1 MPPELLNAI
10 RELTA
15 AMQAQRNTL
24 EGIQEN
30 TAPER
35 GTTAALNKMAAVF
48 SAPAVFGPQGA
59 TNALATQMGQYQQN
73 FNQIQKSAI
82 ALGRDF
88 ESINSQGM
96 VQALEDSYG
105 ATISMKAAVEA
116 FDEGIGLQSKNT
128 IELAAQMKA
137 TGQDSRAM
145 LQTMR
150 NSQVVG
156 NITNAEM
163 DSLASNLL
171 TTSKQY
177 GISSDNLVAAV
188 NTLSTRMQDFGALG
202 LGAEMQQVV
211 TDLTAKYGAGSEKI
225 VGSFL
230 DKITRGE
237 NLANLQ
243 KLGIAEDVV
252 KFGKEGGATA
262 DQLELIAAKASGAMQ
277 DLISQMESGVISR
290 FQALRMAEDIYGEE
304 GKLAIL
310 MAGLE
315 RQEVAA
321 LGATDATD
329 QLDVQLDK
337 LYDVFYNLSP
347 IINAVSPTVNGL
359 TLGYSTLRTVQQMV
373 ISSTDLVADAL
384 ERMTISLAATP
395 PEMRRFTRIFTG
407 DIAAAFENL
416 RTQAAML
423 RIATDPATAR
433 GFADLTSPGGYANLS
448 QLTRQNLARTGRGEV
463 ALPSLVGRSS
473 GGTVPARQSFNI
485 SEGGAREGL
494 VFGEGT
500 AVFNPQLMT
509 AGLMASQNLAATTG
523 VLSNTVRSFDDL
535 VGNSAAG
542 GNPTIAQS
550 VGDMPGMKMVG
561 LMGLMAASN
570 SLLSTLGEGNT
581 KVAEYMSTA
590 VSLLTTL
597 VTLQQASQMLG
608 GLGGMKAMAARML
621 PAVLPFLAPLA
632 PLAVAAVA
640 VGGAV
645 AIGNMVQ
652 KARAKEAYELAKI
665 KEAKISTNE
674 YMRATKAT
682 TQGLLGDT
690 FRTTS
695 RNESLE
701 VARQQTNLLNIIANA
716 ANGTKRALNNAN
728 VATMPA

>member
-1 MPPELLNAI
+1 
-10 RELTA
+10 
-15 AMQAQRNTL
+15 
-24 EGIQEN
+24 
-30 TAPER
+30 
-35 GTTAALNKMAAVF
+35 
-48 SAPAVFGPQGA
+48 
-59 TNALATQMGQYQQN
+59 
-73 FNQIQKSAI
+73 
-82 ALGRDF
+82 
-88 ESINSQGM
+88 
-96 VQALEDSYG
+96 
-105 ATISMKAAVEA
+105 
-116 FDEGIGLQSKNT
+116 
-128 IELAAQMKA
+128 
-137 TGQDSRAM
+137 
-145 LQTMR
+145 
-150 NSQVVG
+150 
-156 NITNAEM
+156 
-163 DSLASNLL
+163 
-171 TTSKQY
+171 
-177 GISSDNLVAAV
+177 
-188 NTLSTRMQDFGALG
+188 
-202 LGAEMQQVV
+202 
-211 TDLTAKYGAGSEKI
+211 
-225 VGSFL
+225 
-230 DKITRGE
+230 
-237 NLANLQ
+237 
-243 KLGIAEDVV
+243 
-252 KFGKEGGATA
+252 
-262 DQLELIAAKASGAMQ
+262 
-277 DLISQMESGVISR
+277 
-290 FQALRMAEDIYGEE
+290 
-304 GKLAIL
+304 
-310 MAGLE
+310 
-315 RQEVAA
+315 
-321 LGATDATD
+321 
-329 QLDVQLDK
+329 
-337 LYDVFYNLSP
+337 
-347 IINAVSPTVNGL
+347 
-359 TLGYSTLRTVQQMV
+359 
-373 ISSTDLVADAL
+373 
-384 ERMTISLAATP
+384 
-395 PEMRRFTRIFTG
+395 
-407 DIAAAFENL
+407 
-416 RTQAAML
+416 
-423 RIATDPATAR
+423 
-433 GFADLTSPGGYANLS
+433 
-448 QLTRQNLARTGRGEV
+448 
-463 ALPSLVGRSS
+463 
-473 GGTVPARQSFNI
+473 
-485 SEGGAREGL
+485 
-494 VFGEGT
+494 
-500 AVFNPQLMT
+500 MT